1 MKLRIISVPD
11 STFGRRYYLQK
22 KWLWFWLPIEITDI
36 GFASEQEAKQHAE
49 ELAKGSWVTDSAT
62 F

>member
-11 STFGRRYYLQK
+11 SSFGRRYYLQK
-22 KWLWFWLPIEITDI
+22 KWLWFWFPIKFADI
-36 GFASEQEAKQHAE
+36 GFRLEKEAKNYAE
-49 ELAKGSWVTDSAT
+49 ELAKGSWITDSAT